1 MANQEAPV
9 TVMKIRFGITQTSP
23 EAKARINLEIQ
34 QDGLISSRIDGDEA
48 LGMYINEKLKDIAQG
63 ISKTIHPAERFAI
76 VRDAVR
82 KGLEEESLI
91 VEEIAD
97 SDVQYRF
104 EIDLK
109 TGMSIGTEAVLHDYT
124 DPSVEIS
131 RNIHAAL
138 QEAFQQGPKQL
149 INEIELKVAT
159 NDHVG
164 AAEAVINGV
173 ESGRFFGHIPPE
185 LLTALQKINISEID
199 TESSDLI
206 YRCILDTALL
216 LKRYDVAEYY
226 ADYFTN
232 VIDPSDKN
240 RLAFLKNII
249 AIASA
254 NRDELETAILIW
266 EQILKNTEDIEPG
279 NRGWIWNNYGM
290 ALPENDP
297 KAKRALKLSID
308 AFIEAGDK
316 HQAGRRMMHLS
327 HLLSHEDPNLAIN
340 QLDDILEMIDQNG
353 LIESEL
359 RASVQHQ
366 RARKLNDLRSYVD
379 AFEAANEAVALRRGK
394 IGLERE
400 LITSLNLASITA
412 QFSGNQEA
420 ANSLERESIALET
433 SLSSKFHDIARRV
446 ITLTSNYNSE
456 YAQSL
461 LSEAKALGDKELVSL
476 INFTTAQL
484 DPSLDTVSRFRLLE
498 STLLELREDSGLK
511 LDIMKAI
518 GRILSEEGQ
527 YSRAIQWFQRVLEK
541 NPFSLEIRERVIDC
555 YWQNENWDKA
565 AAFIKAQ
572 IDRFG
577 ELPNLLFAYGRSLV
591 KAGNYSDGISALS
604 KARQGLNDTDPLYK
618 TITELRDHAL
628 DAGGTVLPIAVP
640 PPSENTV
647 IVEEV
652 HAALNEFSK
661 FIAADKRM
669 RFWTLESGDKD
680 YQWVQ
685 NPEKLA
691 QDFLHIYLKAK
702 FQNRILVLEELPT
715 GAGRLDVFLQ
725 FSGGLSVIVE
735 IKMCGFR
742 YSSTYAAAGED
753 QILHYMDNRNTH
765 LGFLLVFDSRLNE
778 HSESLLQ
785 NISDGVNT
793 VHEVYVDLRPRVGK
807 TKKAKKTKG

>member
-9 TVMKIRFGITQTSP
+9 TVMKVRFGITQSSP
-23 EAKARINLEIQ
+23 EAKARISLETQ
-34 QDGLISSRIDGDEA
+34 QDGLISSRIDGDET
-48 LGMYINEKLKDIAQG
+48 LGMYINEKLTDIAEG
-63 ISKTIHPAERFAI
+63 ISKTIPTAERFAI

-104 EIDLK
+104 EIDLE
-109 TGMSIGTEAVLHDYT
+109 TGMSIGTEAVLHEYT
-124 DPSVEIS
+124 DPNAEIS

-149 INEIELKVAT
+149 INEIELKVAA

-185 LLTALQKINISEID
+185 LLTALQKINISELNI
-199 TESSDLI
+199 EARELI
-206 YRCILDTALL
+206 SKCILDTALL

-226 ADYFTN
+226 ANYFIA

-240 RLAFLKNII
+240 RHAFLKNII
-249 AIASA
+249 ALASLE
-254 NRDELETAILIW
+254 RDELETAILIW
-266 EQILKNTEDIEPG
+266 EEILKTPEDIEPG

-290 ALPENDP
+290 ALSENDS

-327 HLLSHEDPNLAIN
+327 HMLSHEDPNLAIN
-340 QLDDILEMIDQNG
+340 QLDDILKTIDQNG
-353 LIESEL
+353 LLDSEI
-359 RASVQHQ
+359 RASIQHH
-366 RARKLNDLRSYVD
+366 RAKKLNDLRSYVH
-379 AFEAANEAVALRRGK
+379 AFSAANEAVILRRGK
-394 IGLERE
+394 IGLEQE
-400 LITSLNLASITA
+400 LIASLNLASITA

-420 ANSLERESIALET
+420 AESLEKESIVLET

-446 ITLTSNYNSE
+446 ITLTSQYDSE
-456 YAQSL
+456 YALSL
-461 LSEAKALGDKELVSL
+461 LAEAKAFGSQELMHL
-476 INFTTAQL
+476 IDFTIAQL
-484 DPSLDTVSRFRLLE
+484 DPSLNTVARIRRLE
-498 STLLELREDSGLK
+498 STLSELQEDDRLK
-511 LDIMKAI
+511 LDIMMAI
-518 GRILSEEGQ
+518 GKILSNEGQ
-527 YSRAIQWFQRVLEK
+527 YSRALIWFHRVLEK
-541 NPFSLEIRERVIDC
+541 NPFSLEMRERVIDC
-555 YWQNENWDKA
+555 HWKNENWHEA
-565 AAFIKAQ
+565 AVFIKDQ
-572 IDRFG
+572 INRFG

-604 KARQGLNDTDPLYK
+604 KARQGLNDTDPLYN

-628 DAGGTVLPIAVP
+628 DAGGTVLPVVVP

-669 RFWTLESGDKD
+669 RFWILEPEDKD
-680 YQWVQ
+680 YQWIQ

-702 FQNRILVLEELPT
+702 FQNRILVLEELTT

-742 YSSTYAAAGED
+742 YSSAYAASGED
-753 QILHYMDNRNTH
+753 QIRHYMDNRNTH